1 MNDFDLAGKYDIP
14 YMEHMGMRW
23 TCTNGLCGDLSCV
36 CVLFFFNLLDPG
48 ETMNDFKL
56 KDFQRLFFQDVLQ

>member
-1 MNDFDLAGKYDIP
+1 MIFHTWSIWACDELVPMAYVGIC
-14 YMEHMGMRW
+14 HV
-23 TCTNGLCGDLSCV
+23 CV